1 MPVMLMTD
9 TGWPAR
15 ESVWQKAAVPNKQ
28 ANAKAVTDDKNLF
41 RAILIKIIIYCAEL
55 GMSGG

>member
-1 MPVMLMTD
+1 MLMTD